1 MTDPLEI
8 ERDSQIESCPV
19 VQTSVSWP
27 APVDQ
32 RLNELLEKFIA
43 VSAGDISRSKLL
55 AAIVAAT
62 PSTGSELQK
71 LVRRYRELTAGDVV
85 LQEVG
90 PITRGPRRPGRR
102 PRRT

>member
-1 MTDPLEI
+1 MTDPSEI

-32 RLNELLEKFIA
+32 RLNELLEEFIA

-62 PSTGSELQK
+62 PSTGSELQQ

-85 LQEVG
+85 LQEAG
-90 PITRGPRRPGRR
+90 PITLQTRQPGRR
-102 PRRT
+102 PRRA